1 MANVLMI
8 IPPERFRDEELFI
21 TKEELEN
28 AGNRVSIA
36 STTKGVILGSRGGK
50 VKAELLLAGIN
61 TKEFEAV
68 VFVGGGG
75 SKLLFDNIDALK
87 IAKGMYQDKKIVSAI
102 CLAPVIL
109 ANAGILKGKK
119 ATVSG
124 IESKTIEAKG
134 AKYTEPGVTIDGLIV
149 TANAPKASRR
159 FGQAIVEL
167 LEKNSYE

>member
-1 MANVLMI
+1 MTNVLMI

-21 TKEELEN
+21 TKEELDN
-28 AGNRVSIA
+28 AGIRVSIA

-50 VKAELLLAGIN
+50 VKVELLLDDIN

-75 SKLLFDNIDALK
+75 SKLLFNNIEALK
-87 IAKGMYQDKKIVSAI
+87 IAKGMYQDNKIVSAI

-109 ANAGILKGKK
+109 ANSGILKGKK

-124 IESKTIEAKG
+124 TESKTIEAKG

-159 FGQAIVEL
+159 FGQAIAEL
-167 LEKNSYE
+167 IKKKQP

>member
-36 STTKGVILGSRGGK
+36 STKKGVILGSRGGK
-50 VKAELLLAGIN
+50 IKVELLLADTN

-124 IESKTIEAKG
+124 TESKTIEVKG

-149 TANAPKASRR
+149 TANAPRASRR

-167 LEKNSYE
+167 LKKNSYE

>member
-1 MANVLMI
+1 MASVLMI

-28 AGNRVSIA
+28 AGNRVSVA
-36 STTKGVILGSRGGK
+36 STTKGVILGSRGGRMK
-50 VKAELLLAGIN
+50 VELLLADIS

-75 SKLLFDNIDALK
+75 SKLLFDNIEALT
-87 IAKGMYQDKKIVSAI
+87 IAKDMYRDKKIVSAI

-109 ANAGILKGKK
+109 ANAGILRGKQ

-124 IESKTIEAKG
+124 NESKTIEAKG

-167 LEKNSYE
+167 LKKNSYE